1 MSWWANNRTRCRK
14 TSTTA
19 LEAFISND
27 KRHSGG
33 VRKKKNMKCSRE
45 YMFICLFYCTRNKER
60 KFESRIGTRGDY
72 ECLSFSSYITD
83 IWKRKKKKTFFSWLF
98 VRRRRMEWSSSSVS
112 SWPAERTSSS
122 RASSSWISTTG
133 DERLFL
139 VAVVG
144 RWGVDEAISVGAK
157 FVCFVDF
164 WILGERCKSLSSW
177 KKL

>member
-14 TSTTA
+14 TSMTA
-19 LEAFISND
+19 LEAFTSND

-33 VRKKKNMKCSRE
+33 VRKEKNMKCSRE
-45 YMFICLFYCTRNKER
+45 YMFICLFYCTRNREK
-60 KFESRIGTRGDY
+60 KNRIENWNKRR
-72 ECLSFSSYITD
+72 LWVSFIFFVYHRYL
-83 IWKRKKKKTFFSWLF
+83 RKKKKLFYWLF

-122 RASSSWISTTG
+122 RASSSWISTAG

-139 VAVVG
+139 VVG

-157 FVCFVDF
+157 FDCFVDF

-177 KKL
+177 KIFKS